1 MTGQGALRS
10 SVGFARGCGRLLE
23 ALSLLLSGAA
33 GAVLAVLLVLVLGGF
48 VLRYGFSAAILGAED
63 AGIWLHVA
71 LLTLGMPVALTSAL
85 AMRLDVIH
93 RFMPR
98 RVRICADVIAEGLTL
113 LSGLVIAHGGSVV
126 TALVGGTN
134 SGLGLPEWIPF
145 AVFAAGGGLVVVF
158 TALRL
163 LSENRTEQLLAA
175 AVIAAGLFWLGT
187 SDLYID
193 PGMPPSLLLSLVA
206 VVGLVVAAPLPH
218 AFIAA
223 AFLAVP
229 FGSTLPE
236 PAVVNTALS
245 GMMKFLLLSVPFF
258 LLAGTLLTLSGVA
271 GRLVRFADALVGHRR
286 GGLAQTALLTN
297 VLFSGASGSSI
308 AAAAFSASTFQPE
321 LVRRGYPPAKAGAI
335 VAATSVL
342 DNVIPPSIAF
352 LILATATNLS
362 VGSLLVGGFWAGL
375 LLAFALFVVI
385 RITCRD
391 TPLAQRSTA
400 RQRLHLGGQAVP
412 AFGLG
417 LIVVLGIR
425 FGLVTTTEAAA
436 VAAAYTFGLSLFY
449 RLPKRQILAAF
460 RQAATEAAAI
470 ALLIASAAPFAFLLA
485 VDDIAGLV
493 AHVATLFG
501 NGAIAA
507 LLFTVVLLFIAGL
520 FLDIGAAILLLA
532 PLLLPLA
539 TKAGLDPVVFGVIV
553 VVNLMIGGLTPP
565 FGVLI
570 FVVSGV
576 TATPTTTLF
585 RAVWP
590 YVGALSAALFAL
602 CLFALGESLI

>member
-1 MTGQGALRS
+1 MTDQSLAAPAPGLARS
-10 SVGFARGCGRLLE
+10 A
-23 ALSLLLSGAA
+23 ASLLAGLS
-33 GAVLAVLLVLVLGGF
+33 AVLSTLAALALAALLALVMTGF
-48 VLRYGFSAAILGAED
+48 VLRYGFASGLLGAED

-71 LLTLGMPVALTSAL
+71 ILALGMPVALTSAL

-93 RFMPR
+93 RFLPAGPR
-98 RVRICADVIAEGLTL
+98 YVADLIAEALTL
-113 LSGLVIAHGGSVV
+113 TSGLVIAHGSWIV
-126 TALVGGTN
+126 TEMVGGTN
-134 SGLGLPEWIPF
+134 PALGVPDWIPF
-145 AVFAAGGGLVVVF
+145 TVFAFGGGLVVLF
-158 TALRL
+158 TVLRL
-163 LSENRTEQLLAA
+163 LAEERAALLIPAT
-175 AVIAAGLFWLGT
+175 VIAGGLFWLGT
-187 SDLYID
+187 SDLWID
-193 PGMPPSLLLSLVA
+193 PGMAPSLFLALIAAL
-206 VVGLVVAAPLPH
+206 GLIVAAPLPH

-223 AFLAVP
+223 AFIAVP
-229 FGSTLPE
+229 FGSSLPE
-236 PAVVNTALS
+236 PAMINTALS

-271 GRLVRFADALVGHRR
+271 EKLVRFADSLVGHRR

-321 LVRRGYPPAKAGAI
+321 LVKRGYKPEKAGAI
-335 VAATSVL
+335 VAATSML

-362 VGSLLVGGFWAGL
+362 VGSLLVGGLWAGI
-375 LLAFALFVVI
+375 LLALALFIVI
-385 RITCRD
+385 RITCAD
-391 TPLAQRSTA
+391 TPLAPRSNA
-400 RQRLHLGGQAVP
+400 GQRLRLAAQAVP

-425 FGLVTTTEAAA
+425 FGIVTTTEAAA
-436 VAAAYTFGLSLFY
+436 VAAIYTFGLGLYY
-449 RLPKRQILAAF
+449 RLGAARIFSAF
-460 RQAATEAAAI
+460 RQSATEAAAI

-485 VDDIAGLV
+485 VDDISSMIGKLAAV
-493 AHVATLFG
+493 FG
-501 NGAIAA
+501 NGPIAA
-507 LLFTVVLLFIAGL
+507 LFFSVIILFIAGL

-539 TKAGLDPVVFGVIV
+539 TNAGIDPITFGVIV

-576 TATPTTTLF
+576 TGTPTTALF
-585 RAVWP
+585 RAVLP
-590 YVGALSAALFAL
+590 YVGALTAALGVI
-602 CLFALGESLI
+602 CLHALGQTLF